1 MLTLLRL
8 LLLADEGHDVF
19 VENLGFPVRQLLEAE
34 KSRVDF
40 RLGFQRDAQLVQPL
54 LEGVAARQF
63 SEDDLVGGPAH
74 VFGAHDFIRLA
85 RL

>member
-8 LLLADEGHDVF
+8 LLFADEGHDVF
-19 VENLGFPVRQLLEAE
+19 IENLGFPVRQFLEAQE
-34 KSRVDF
+34 GGVDF

-63 SEDDLVGGPAH
+63 TEDDLVGGPAY